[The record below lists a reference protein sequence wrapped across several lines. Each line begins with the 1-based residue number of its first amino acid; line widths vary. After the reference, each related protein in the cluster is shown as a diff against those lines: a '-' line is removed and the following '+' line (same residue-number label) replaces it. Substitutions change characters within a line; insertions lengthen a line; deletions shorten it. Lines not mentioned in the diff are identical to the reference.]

1 VNWIIISTGIS
12 AFVTAGAYV
21 VAGGKEVA
29 RPLLEATM
37 DETVKL
43 TLYASWHLV
52 SVSLSL
58 SSLALLADGFGFF
71 DSPPIVAFIS
81 ALWLLYGIVFLVV
94 NYRIASPPGLLRLPQ
109 WILLLPVGL
118 LGLLG
123 AILL

>member
-1 VNWIIISTGIS
+1 
-12 AFVTAGAYV
+12 
-21 VAGGKEVA
+21 
-29 RPLLEATM
+29 M